1 MNGTEN
7 DGSGKMDF
15 SQAKFVDVDGIGTR
29 YFDNGSGELVVLF
42 HGGNF
47 GSHHGADCAADWNLN
62 FDGLAEKCRVVAVD
76 KIGQGQTDNPETD
89 GDYTMARVVAHA
101 LRFLEVLDLQDCHI
115 VGHSRGAFLTC
126 RMTLEDPSRI
136 KSNIMVD
143 TATLGPGQGRNHIV
157 FADTPQPYLSRD
169 SQRWVMEKYS
179 YNPKIVTDDWLDE
192 LTRVAALPKY
202 RESVGKM
209 LGQGLDEK
217 LFQPELARQKA
228 HTFDL
233 LAAHGTRRPNLLVWG
248 LDDPTATID
257 QGLALYEIV
266 AHREPRTEMHVF
278 NQAGHFSYREHP
290 EAFNR
295 LIVDYVRS
303 L

>member
-1 MNGTEN
+1 
-7 DGSGKMDF
+7 MDF

-29 YFDNGSGELVVLF
+29 YFDKGSGEVVVLF

-62 FDGLAEKCRVVAVD
+62 FDGLAEECRVVAVD
-76 KIGQGQTDNPETD
+76 KIGQGRTDNPETD
-89 GDYTMARVVAHA
+89 DDYTMARVVAHA
-101 LRFLEVLDLQDCHI
+101 LRFLEVLDLQDCHV

-136 KSNIMVD
+136 KSNVMVD

-179 YNPKIVTDDWLDE
+179 YNPKVVTDDWLDE
-192 LTRVAALPKY
+192 LTRIAALPKY
-202 RESVGKM
+202 RESVAKM

-228 HTFDL
+228 DTFDL
-233 LAAHGTRRPNLLVWG
+233 LSARGTQRPNLLVWG

-295 LIVDYVRS
+295 LIVDYVRG

>member
-1 MNGTEN
+1 
-7 DGSGKMDF
+7 MDF

-62 FDGLAEKCRVVAVD
+62 FDGLAEECRVVAVD

>member
-1 MNGTEN
+1 
-7 DGSGKMDF
+7 MDF

-29 YFDNGSGELVVLF
+29 YFDKGSGEVVVLF

-47 GSHHGADCAADWNLN
+47 GSHHGADCAADWDLN
-62 FDGLAEKCRVVAVD
+62 FDGLAEECRVVAVD
-76 KIGQGQTDNPETD
+76 KIGQGRTDNPETD
-89 GDYTMARVVAHA
+89 DDYTMARVVAHA
-101 LRFLEVLDLQDCHI
+101 LRFLEVLDLQDCHV

-136 KSNIMVD
+136 KSNVMVD

-179 YNPKIVTDDWLDE
+179 YNPKVVTDDWLDE
-192 LTRVAALPKY
+192 LTRIAALPKY
-202 RESVGKM
+202 RESVAKM

-228 HTFDL
+228 DTFDL
-233 LAAHGTRRPNLLVWG
+233 LAARGTQRPNLLVWG

-266 AHREPRTEMHVF
+266 AHREPRTEMHAF

-295 LIVDYVRS
+295 LIVDYVRV

>member
-1 MNGTEN
+1 
-7 DGSGKMDF
+7 MDF

-29 YFDNGSGELVVLF
+29 YFDKGSGEVVVLF

-47 GSHHGADCAADWNLN
+47 GSHHGADCAADWDLN
-62 FDGLAEKCRVVAVD
+62 FDGLAEECRVVAVD
-76 KIGQGQTDNPETD
+76 KIGQGRTDNPETD
-89 GDYTMARVVAHA
+89 DDYTMARVVAHA
-101 LRFLEVLDLQDCHI
+101 LRFLEVLDLQDCHV

-136 KSNIMVD
+136 KSNVMVD

-179 YNPKIVTDDWLDE
+179 YNPKVVTDDWLDE
-192 LTRVAALPKY
+192 LTRIAALPKY
-202 RESVGKM
+202 RESVAKM

-228 HTFDL
+228 DTFDL
-233 LAAHGTRRPNLLVWG
+233 LAARGTQRPNLLVWG

-295 LIVDYVRS
+295 LIVDYVRG